1 MSLSKV
7 VPFQGILG
15 VQSAPV
21 QGSLVQGTIV
31 TVQQQV
37 IVTHRRPPS
46 GRVLPASEQIYI
58 APTNGTSFK
67 VPTNVPNSV
76 TTPSG
81 KIYEFHHLFED
92 PEQTTASA
100 FFSVDP
106 LRSAMG
112 NRSIKFWPKLLGC
125 MVVCTCC
132 INFLIIVVPACG
144 YFCAVL
150 GGAGDTRWDTYIP
163 CNSSQYRD
171 DATCDDG
178 IQYISCADRGLE
190 NSTQCC
196 TTGSKECREGFPT
209 NGKEPSFWS
218 RNSRTT
224 AAGSALM
231 IGGYIMLAW
240 VPCWMVAFVPA
251 RGIGPLGDQG
261 AFGALHGPQTS
272 RLLFT
277 IVALSTGVM
286 MLVVL
291 PFFMDEQVTQFTHKG
306 LFSGLPLY
314 WFVICAVLLNFFGAY
329 RFVVGTCVCK
339 NSSARENT
347 HASLLGFISVSA
359 GNVIFCYCFV
369 DLVNLYHKDKVLANG
384 ERCDGGECSE
394 MGDAIG
400 PYM

>member
-1 MSLSKV
+1 
-7 VPFQGILG
+7 
-15 VQSAPV
+15 
-21 QGSLVQGTIV
+21 
-31 TVQQQV
+31 
-37 IVTHRRPPS
+37 
-46 GRVLPASEQIYI
+46 
-58 APTNGTSFK
+58 
-67 VPTNVPNSV
+67 
-76 TTPSG
+76 
-81 KIYEFHHLFED
+81 
-92 PEQTTASA
+92 
-100 FFSVDP
+100 
-106 LRSAMG
+106 
-112 NRSIKFWPKLLGC
+112 
-125 MVVCTCC
+125 
-132 INFLIIVVPACG
+132 
-144 YFCAVL
+144 
-150 GGAGDTRWDTYIP
+150 
-163 CNSSQYRD
+163 
-171 DATCDDG
+171 
-178 IQYISCADRGLE
+178 
-190 NSTQCC
+190 
-196 TTGSKECREGFPT
+196 
-209 NGKEPSFWS
+209 
-218 RNSRTT
+218 
-224 AAGSALM
+224 M
-231 IGGYIMLAW
+231 IGGYIMLSW

-251 RGIGPLGDQG
+251 RGIGPLQNTS
-261 AFGALHGPQTS
+261 ACGALHGPQTS